1 LVIRLCLV
9 YNCPQVVTIAMVG
22 KYTELS
28 DAYLSITKALQHA
41 CMAANRKLKLEW
53 VEASNL
59 EPVEAGKDGKEGD
72 SKAHDGAACG
82 MCSGGGCSGWDGAG

>member
-1 LVIRLCLV
+1 LV

>member
-1 LVIRLCLV
+1 
-9 YNCPQVVTIAMVG
+9 MVG

-41 CMAANRKLKLEW
+41 CMAANRKLQLEW

-59 EPVEAGKDGKEGD
+59 EPVEAGQDGKEGD
-72 SKAHDGAACG
+72 KGTRRWTSTGWGWRQYAPKACLRRRRWERGD
-82 MCSGGGCSGWDGAG
+82 